1 MKFKICYWV
10 DRKEYIYKFY
20 YTRAEARKEFDQ
32 VKKFITAEEN
42 NRAIRLNRPFPKLE
56 FKICVTDS
64 HAAELKKKK
73 LEKEEKKREE
83 TNE

>member
-10 DRKEYIYKFY
+10 DRREFIYKFY